1 MTADLIP
8 FAPRPGR
15 PSGATLAALRERN
28 ADLADDLRV
37 AADERIEA
45 ATLIVALARRA
56 RMAAAAG
63 ASPVALLGSIEATA
77 RREHARAAAMTP
89 EPAPVPQ
96 EASA

>member
-15 PSGATLAALRERN
+15 PSRATLAALRERN
-28 ADLADDLRV
+28 ADLAADLRV

-63 ASPVALLGSIEATA
+63 ASPVPMLDAIERIAG
-77 RREHARAAAMTP
+77 REHRRAEAAA
-89 EPAPVPQ
+89 
-96 EASA
+96 